1 MKKLLVVMLILAMV
15 FCFSAC
21 GGSDSGDGDGGG
33 STPTVSDVLY
43 HSYGQQPYVTL
54 DPRAENSNGVM
65 VLNNVYETL
74 TYYNDETGEVE
85 PKLATSWESK
95 DEGLTWVFQLRD
107 DVTFHDGTP
116 MTAQNVANSIQATID
131 MGMGA
136 AYIWD
141 SVDKVEA
148 TGDYEVTFTLTYAAP
163 IDIIASAAYAAFVV
177 SDEALSHDTEWFNEG
192 NDGGTGPYMIAQAT
206 GDSVILKGYEDYR
219 DGWQDNQYKNVII
232 KETAESSAR
241 RQLLETG
248 EAQITSTLAAT
259 DVKAL
264 REETDVVNV
273 VPYGT
278 FTNTILFPNHDCE
291 PCNNA
296 DFRRAL
302 AYAFP
307 YQETIN
313 DVIEGNAEESSGIVT
328 RGLWGHDD
336 SIGCYETDL
345 DKAKEYLDKS
355 GIDYDG
361 MTISLTYATGM
372 GEYDSLC
379 QLYQVN
385 LKKLGIN
392 LELLPMEWDSQWDK
406 ARSNKPEDRQD
417 IFLMQWWPD
426 YADPVS
432 WFTSLIHTEDEIY
445 FNLAYVS
452 DEKYDEI
459 IDDAVANTATDRDK
473 AEQEYVDLQKQIY
486 DNADII
492 PIFDDIHVYIL
503 SNAVSGVRENPAYPT
518 CVFYYDVT
526 KN

>member
-1 MKKLLVVMLILAMV
+1 MKQLLAIILMLAMV

-21 GGSDSGDGDGGG
+21 GGSDSGDGG
-33 STPTVSDVLY
+33 STPTANDVLY

-54 DPRAENSNGVM
+54 DPRSENSNGVM

-74 TYYNDETGEVE
+74 TYYNDQTGEIE
-85 PKLATSWESK
+85 PKLATSWEEK

-107 DVTFHDGTP
+107 DVTFHDGTA
-116 MTAQNVANSIQATID
+116 MTAQNVVNSIQATVD

-141 SVDKVEA
+141 ALDSVEA
-148 TGDYEVTFTLTYAAP
+148 TGDYEVTFKLTYAAP
-163 IDIIASAAYAAFVV
+163 IDIIASAAYAAFIV

-206 GDSVILKGYEDYR
+206 GDSVVLKGYDGYR
-219 DGWQDNQYKNVII
+219 DGWKDNQYKNVII

-248 EAQITSTLAAT
+248 EAQITDTLAAT

-264 REETDVVNV
+264 REQTDKLTVQEF
-273 VPYGT
+273 GT
-278 FTNTILFPNHDCE
+278 YTNTILFPNHDCE

-307 YQETIN
+307 YKDVIN
-313 DVIEGNAEESSGIVT
+313 DVIEGNAEESSGLVT

-336 SIGCYETDL
+336 GIGCYETDL
-345 DKAKEYLDKS
+345 DKAKECLDKS
-355 GIDYDG
+355 GIDYEG
-361 MTISLTYATGM
+361 MTVTLTYATGM

-392 LELLPMEWDSQWDK
+392 LELSPMEWDSQWDK

-426 YADPVS
+426 YADPIS
-432 WFTSLIHTEDEIY
+432 WFTSLVHSEDDIY
-445 FNLAYVS
+445 FNLAYIS

-459 IDDAVANTATDRDK
+459 IDDAVANTAIDRDK
-473 AEQEYVDLQKQIY
+473 AEQEYIDVQKQIY
-486 DNADII
+486 DNADLI
-492 PIFDDIHVYIL
+492 PIFDDIHVYAI
-503 SNAVSGVRENPAYPT
+503 SNAVSGVYENPAYPT
-518 CVFYYDVT
+518 CIHYYNVT
-526 KN
+526 RN